1 MDVLTFFASILC
13 VAILAGAAIL
23 IMLIWKDAYIK
34 TRTAQKKELVKKDVI
49 ETKSN
54 EELEKELNENREA
67 VISMDS
73 VIKSANAVMGISSI
87 DDDVKEEAK

>member
-34 TRTAQKKELVKKDVI
+34 TRAMQKKELVKKDVV

-73 VIKSANAVMGISSI
+73 VIKSANAVMGINSI

>member
-34 TRTAQKKELVKKDVI
+34 TRAMQKKELVKKDVV
-49 ETKSN
+49 ETKTN

-73 VIKSANAVMGISSI
+73 VIKSANAVMGISST